1 MIAYT
6 SLTIDLL
13 EMEEK
18 MITRTP
24 QKLLKSLHLRKKLW
38 KSPYSDLTPL
48 FDTNNRKFEK
58 Y

>member
-24 QKLLKSLHLRKKLW
+24 QKLLKSLHLRKKIMEN
-38 KSPYSDLTPL
+38 SIIGQGGSAMQIP
-48 FDTNNRKFEK
+48 
-58 Y
+58 